1 MYVKEAGKAEASRYS
16 TVVLWGML
24 DWRCGVLARGTADDP
39 LRCNHRRARAAACR
53 RQTNNQN
60 KRHNA
65 GDEMKEQRA
74 HCNEN
79 DKKDPR
85 EEEVQRK
92 HYEQE

>member
-1 MYVKEAGKAEASRYS
+1 MGHAGLAVRCAGARHGGRS
-16 TVVLWGML
+16 TSLQ
-24 DWRCGVLARGTADDP
+24 P
-39 LRCNHRRARAAACR
+39 SPRAAACR

-79 DKKDPR
+79 EKKDPR

>member
-1 MYVKEAGKAEASRYS
+1 M
-16 TVVLWGML
+16 LWGML

-39 LRCNHRRARAAACR
+39 LRCNHRRALPPAADKR
-53 RQTNNQN
+53 TT